1 MSSSSFVCLLGIS
14 LLCPWLII
22 FLSQHENLQL
32 PQHAPTHVTILFF
45 LCCRPSCKIFFSHD
59 PIKIVGAKG
68 QYMYDEKGHHYLD
81 CINNVAH
88 GKHTCT
94 SVYTQSTLKE
104 SSQRW
109 STTFYPCDGVTPQQ
123 QNKKFIIT
131 YRPITRNSNSIFLFP
146 VGHCHPDV
154 VKAGAQQMELLNTN
168 SRFLHDNLVL
178 YAQRLQATLP
188 DKLAVCYFVN
198 SGYVYMFSLNNKRQH
213 DGR

>member
-1 MSSSSFVCLLGIS
+1 MT
-14 LLCPWLII
+14 
-22 FLSQHENLQL
+22 HNLFITTWK
-32 PQHAPTHVTILFF
+32 PTAAPAHVTILFF

-68 QYMYDEKGHHYLD
+68 QYMYDEKGQHYLD

-131 YRPITRNSNSIFLFP
+131 YRPITRNSNSIFLFS